1 MSRPH
6 GAANT
11 RTEDRIVKQA
21 PCFPDAR
28 RALVDVLES
37 FCFVKVVS
45 VTGSGSGSYHGE
57 AVETSFR
64 DAREKP
70 KLLFFDKFGRTKG
83 LMRIGPIQVAQA
95 PLGPD
100 HASSVPSPGDFL
112 FGSAVPNTRKGP
124 QDHVLR
130 GWSSDAKPMW
140 ELLRILKFG
149 TRSTEFECRS
159 LLVQP
164 CSSLLQA
171 SGLHKSVRDD
181 IYMTAR
187 VILWKSLR
195 PLQVLASLQSHGPNK
210 FELLEAAS
218 DAEKLQA
225 RGIKLSSTATDFIDA
240 ITLKFNDSNISETF
254 MTGFKPCEPE
264 EYDPEK
270 QSSAYGS
277 ANSSDYASQYA
288 SQYAPVGQMGPMAP
302 MAAPMSV
309 LTQFVQQCAAA
320 VPPSAAAAA
329 PSAAATSA
337 AVPPAPPQQYAP
349 PYAPPYQI
357 PAPTSS
363 TWLRDRLQSML
374 KSPAA
379 SAATEYMPKSP
390 VVPTSPAYAPSS
402 PMYAPTSPMSDI

>member
-1 MSRPH
+1 MSLLTYVNTQPTVFSTQMSRPH

-21 PCFPDAR
+21 PCFSDAR

-45 VTGSGSGSYHGE
+45 VTNGGSSGGSGSYHGE

-70 KLLFFDKFGRTKG
+70 KILFFDKFGRTKG
-83 LMRIGPIQVAQA
+83 LLRIGPIQVAQA

-100 HASSVPSPGDFL
+100 HSSSIPTPGDFL

-130 GWSSDAKPMW
+130 GWSSDAKPVW

-149 TRSTEFECRS
+149 TRSTEFECRN

-195 PLQVLASLQSHGPNK
+195 PLQVLASLQNEK
-210 FELLEAAS
+210 YILLEDAS

-225 RGIKLSSTATDFIDA
+225 RGIKISSSASDFIDSL
-240 ITLKFNDSNISETF
+240 TLKFNDSNISELF
-254 MTGFKPCEPE
+254 ISGFSPMPE
-264 EYDPEK
+264 EYDP
-270 QSSAYGS
+270 SLAYS
-277 ANSSDYASQYA
+277 NQFSPNQFSTTL
-288 SQYAPVGQMGPMAP
+288 
-302 MAAPMSV
+302 AA
-309 LTQFVQQCAAA
+309 QHQQQQQQPIEFAA
-320 VPPSAAAAA
+320 
-329 PSAAATSA
+329 
-337 AVPPAPPQQYAP
+337 
-349 PYAPPYQI
+349 PYQI
-357 PAPTSS
+357 PAAIAAPTTSS

-374 KSPAA
+374 RSPVAAQA
-379 SAATEYMPKSP
+379 SAAAASSSSASAAPMPPSPEYAPRSP

-402 PMYAPTSPMSDI
+402 PQYAPDMDDI

>member
-70 KLLFFDKFGRTKG
+70 KLLFFDKYGRTKG
-83 LMRIGPIQVAQA
+83 LMRIGPMQVAQA

-100 HASSVPSPGDFL
+100 HSSSVPSPGDFL

-124 QDHVLR
+124 QEFVLR
-130 GWSSDAKPMW
+130 GWSSDAKPIW

-164 CSSLLQA
+164 CSSLMQA

-187 VILWKSLR
+187 IILWKSLR
-195 PLQVLASLQSHGPNK
+195 PLQVLASLQNPDFK
-210 FELLEAAS
+210 ILEPAS

-225 RGIKLSSTATDFIDA
+225 RGIKISSNATDFVDA
-240 ITLKFNDSNISETF
+240 LTLKFNDSNISETF
-254 MTGFKPCEPE
+254 MSGFESM

-270 QSSAYGS
+270 QVA
-277 ANSSDYASQYA
+277 ASGTAATAVAVQQQQHQQQQQYA
-288 SQYAPVGQMGPMAP
+288 SQYVYP
-302 MAAPMSV
+302 
-309 LTQFVQQCAAA
+309 A
-320 VPPSAAAAA
+320 VAVAAA
-329 PSAAATSA
+329 PSAAAPFPQAYQLPQSSA
-337 AVPPAPPQQYAP
+337 PQ
-349 PYAPPYQI
+349 
-357 PAPTSS
+357 SS

-374 KSPAA
+374 RSPVAGAAAPSVQAMPEPTAPRSPAPR
-379 SAATEYMPKSP
+379 SPEYAPRSP
-390 VVPTSPAYAPSS
+390 DDPAFAYAPTTTYVPTSPTYEPLSD
-402 PMYAPTSPMSDI
+402 SDI